1 MIEVNENKDAS
12 EKDKILSSVV
22 WLFSEFCSRRKKI
35 LHSLLRICMLLEVRT
50 FKIYSAMLCM
60 TSFGCYSGCLLI
72 FISYNVFTIVLHRS
86 ICRNLLLS

>member
-22 WLFSEFCSRRKKI
+22 WLFSEFCSGRKMI
-35 LHSLLRICMLLEVRT
+35 LLSLLRICMLLEVRT

-60 TSFGCYSGCLLI
+60 TVLGVIVGVFLCSFLTMC
-72 FISYNVFTIVLHRS
+72 
-86 ICRNLLLS
+86 